1 MDKKFKEWFVA
12 ERARALALVLYSG
25 PRKLDHPL
33 SY

>member
-1 MDKKFKEWFVA
+1 VVSGYFYDDDDPVQ
-12 ERARALALVLYSG
+12 YSG